1 MESSQG
7 QGQWAQAFRVLLF
20 NATGERRRAECML
33 EPLSHLDFDLALF
46 CTNVS
51 RLPRGAVSDNTNRT
65 VTFEAIRWVR
75 VDQILME
82 YVEF

>member
-1 MESSQG
+1 
-7 QGQWAQAFRVLLF
+7 
-20 NATGERRRAECML
+20 ML

-65 VTFEAIRWVR
+65 VTFEAIRWVQVYR
-75 VDQILME
+75 RTYTVIS
-82 YVEF
+82 

>member
-1 MESSQG
+1 
-7 QGQWAQAFRVLLF
+7 
-20 NATGERRRAECML
+20 ML

-65 VTFEAIRWVR
+65 VTFEAIRWVQVYR
-75 VDQILME
+75 MTYTVIS
-82 YVEF
+82 

>member
-1 MESSQG
+1 MTVASPQG
-7 QGQWAQAFRVLLF
+7 EGQWAQAFRVLLF

-65 VTFEAIRWVR
+65 VTFEAIRWCTR
-75 VDQILME
+75 SNFD
-82 YVEF
+82 